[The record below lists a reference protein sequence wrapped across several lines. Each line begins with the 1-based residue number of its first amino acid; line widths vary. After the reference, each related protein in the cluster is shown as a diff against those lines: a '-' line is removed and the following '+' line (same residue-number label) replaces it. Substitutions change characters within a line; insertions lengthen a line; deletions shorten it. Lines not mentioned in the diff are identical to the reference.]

1 VIIVTDSKFSTGISV
16 PPPLIFVGGF
26 LVGLAVEFA
35 VPVAAPPAWVRITV
49 GVLGL
54 IGFLYFDSRAMRAFG
69 HAETSVLPFGDRT
82 TSIVTD
88 GPYRFTRN
96 PMYVGMAL
104 LYVGVAVATGVMWA
118 FATLPIALLVI
129 DRYVIARE
137 EAYLAAKFGD
147 SYREYQSRVRRWI

>member
-1 VIIVTDSKFSTGISV
+1 MADGRLGTGISV

-49 GVLGL
+49 GALGL
-54 IGFLYFDSRAMRAFG
+54 AGFLYFDGFATRAFG
-69 HAETSVLPFGDRT
+69 RAGTSVLPFGDRT
-82 TSIVTD
+82 TSIVAN
-88 GPYRFTRN
+88 GPYRFSRN
-96 PMYVGMAL
+96 PMYVGMTL
-104 LYVGVAVATGVMWA
+104 LYVGIAAATGVMWA
-118 FATLPIALLVI
+118 FATLPIVLIVI

-137 EAYLAAKFGD
+137 EAYLTAKFGD